1 MVCVWER
8 RSHLFQVFDALL
20 TPERR
25 KAMLQVCK
33 QQRTRQYTCTQ
44 QHVHSVHAS
53 CVRSQPTRQNSESPL
68 LLRSNSL
75 TCPCCACCAVLQ
87 IDTTGQITME
97 NLVDSNVFIRS
108 VALSFERFRLD
119 SRSVY
124 RRPDVLAH
132 RREEQAAALLAC
144 DEQGL
149 SAEFVVAGSAS
160 GGGAAKSSDASAAAA
175 VALVAADRWL
185 THDED
190 VLAEV
195 PQRTRRLATNHLAAV
210 VSLGCLLRLHMVCMV

>member
-1 MVCVWER
+1 MCCSE
-8 RSHLFQVFDALL
+8 
-20 TPERR
+20 
-25 KAMLQVCK
+25 
-33 QQRTRQYTCTQ
+33 RTR
-44 QHVHSVHAS
+44 
-53 CVRSQPTRQNSESPL
+53 
-68 LLRSNSL
+68 LLRSL
-75 TCPCCACCAVLQ
+75 
-87 IDTTGQITME
+87 
-97 NLVDSNVFIRS
+97 RS
-108 VALSFERFRLD
+108 VGSRRLE
-119 SRSVY
+119 SYTRLTSGTGSLGCE
-124 RRPDVLAH
+124 LAH

-210 VSLGCLLRLHMVCMV
+210 VSLGCLLRLHMVCMI